1 MARQVTQDE
10 EERQNEPGQ
19 QSTIEQR
26 VIAHRAPPKMFFANV
41 VRAVLI
47 VLVPNLCAII
57 SLGLQFCANEFGD
70 FRISFLNLVYFIFT

>member
-1 MARQVTQDE
+1 MYPPPVTQDE
-10 EERQNEPGQ
+10 EERQNKPGQ

-57 SLGLQFCANEFGD
+57 SQGLQFCANEFGD
-70 FRISFLNLVYFIFT
+70 FSPGKVSVS